1 MKVKD
6 VMTGSP
12 VYCTTN
18 TNLGEAAALLWSR
31 DCGIL
36 PVVDGNGKVVGVV
49 TDRDLFLTLGT
60 RNRVAGDITVAEVP
74 PPIAFVCAPH
84 DDIHVALETMAR
96 HKVRR
101 LPVVNTQGR
110 LEGILSMDDVVV
122 HASPRSSAR
131 TPELSHDDVM
141 NTLKKIYQTN
151 SPVVM
156 YQRTAAA

>member
-1 MKVKD
+1 MRVKD

-36 PVVDGNGKVVGVV
+36 PVVDGNGRVVGVV

-60 RNRVAGDITVAEVP
+60 RNRVAGDITVGEVP
-74 PPIAFVCAPH
+74 PTKAYVCAPQ

-101 LPVVNTQGR
+101 LPVVNTHGR

-122 HASPRSSAR
+122 HASPRASAR

-141 NTLKKIYQTN
+141 NTLKKVYETH
-151 SPVVM
+151 SPVIM
-156 YQRTAAA
+156 YRSTAAA